1 MTDETISF
9 PDAPRSQLDTALA
22 DLVERAQGVMET
34 QGRLRALLRANQAV
48 VELMELPQVLH
59 RIVEVAVELVDARFG
74 ALGVISPS
82 GELEQFIHVGLTEH
96 DVEAIGHL
104 PVGHGLLGALIDD
117 PRPIRLSHISDDPRS
132 SGFPAHHPP
141 MDTFLGVPIRVRD
154 KVFGNLYLSNR
165 STGEFTADDEQL
177 VKSLAGT
184 AGFAIENARLYAET
198 RRRQAWAAASAEITA
213 AMLSAD
219 GDDPLA
225 TLLERLLVLAE
236 ADLVALTGRVSPGD
250 EIEVT
255 VAHGAA
261 ADTLVGRRFPAAQT
275 MAGRVFD
282 GGQPLLVTEG
292 SAFRVEA
299 PAAPDRGPVMA
310 LPLTAGGLVQA
321 VLVITRERG
330 RQSFDAAD
338 LEMAADFA
346 DQASVALELIKSRT
360 AQQLVLVQEDRA
372 RIARDLHDHVI
383 QQLFGTGLQLQ
394 SVAGSVDE
402 PTGRKII
409 ESVSNIDGAIAQIR
423 TAIFALAMP
432 RTGESVTIRHRLI
445 DLLTEMTLLLG
456 RAPTIEF
463 SGPVDL
469 IVTGSLA
476 DDVLAVAREALTNT
490 ARHAGAETSSM
501 RLSTDGTEIVL
512 TVEDDGH
519 GIGESTRRSGL
530 ANLETRAQ
538 ARGGGSTVD
547 SGATGTR
554 LTWRVPAPELSARA

>member
-1 MTDETISF
+1 MTDEAISF
-9 PDAPRSQLDTALA
+9 PDAPRSELDTALA

-74 ALGVISPS
+74 ALGVISPG
-82 GELEQFIHVGLTEH
+82 GELEQFIHVGLTDSE
-96 DVEAIGHL
+96 VAAIGHL

-117 PRPIRLSHISDDPRS
+117 PHPIRLEHIADDPRS

-165 STGEFTADDEQL
+165 SSGEFSADDEQL

-219 GDDPLA
+219 GEDPLA
-225 TLLERLLVLAE
+225 ILLDRLLVLAE
-236 ADLVALTGRVSPGD
+236 ADLVALTAQTSPGG

-255 VAHGAA
+255 VAQGAE
-261 ADTLVGRRFPAAQT
+261 ADTLLGQRFAAPDT
-275 MAGRVFD
+275 VSGRVFD
-282 GGQPLLVTEG
+282 GGQPLRVNEG
-292 SAFRVEA
+292 STFLDA
-299 PAAPDRGPVMA
+299 PPAHGFGPLIA
-310 LPLTAGGLVQA
+310 LPLSAAGQVQA
-321 VLVITRERG
+321 VLIITRKCG
-330 RQSFDAAD
+330 RPSFDAAD
-338 LEMAADFA
+338 LDMAADFA
-346 DQASVALELIKSRT
+346 DQASVALELIRSRT
-360 AQQLVLVQEDRA
+360 AQQLVVVLEDRG

-394 SVAGSVDE
+394 SIAGAVDSA
-402 PTGRKII
+402 TGERII

-423 TAIFALAMP
+423 TAIFALATP
-432 RTGESVTIRHRLI
+432 SAGESSTIRHRLI
-445 DLLTEMTLLLG
+445 DLATDMTVPLG
-456 RAPTIEF
+456 RAPAIEF

-469 IVTGSLA
+469 VVTDSLA
-476 DDVLAVAREALTNT
+476 DDVVAVAREALTNT
-490 ARHAGAETSSM
+490 ARHAGAESSSV
-501 RLSTDGTEIVL
+501 RLSADGTEIQL
-512 TVEDDGH
+512 SIDDDGR
-519 GIGESTRRSGL
+519 GMGGSARRSGL
-530 ANLETRAQ
+530 SNLEARAR
-538 ARGGGSTVD
+538 ARGGASSVE
-547 SGATGTR
+547 SGPTGTR
-554 LTWRVPAPELSARA
+554 LTWRVPTPELRTQQ

>member
-1 MTDETISF
+1 
-9 PDAPRSQLDTALA
+9 
-22 DLVERAQGVMET
+22 
-34 QGRLRALLRANQAV
+34 
-48 VELMELPQVLH
+48 
-59 RIVEVAVELVDARFG
+59 
-74 ALGVISPS
+74 
-82 GELEQFIHVGLTEH
+82 VGLTDS
-96 DVEAIGHL
+96 DVESIGHL

-117 PRPIRLSHISDDPRS
+117 PHPIRLSHISDDPRS

-165 STGEFTADDEQL
+165 SSGEFTADDEQL

-225 TLLERLLVLAE
+225 ILLERLLVLAE
-236 ADLVALTGRVSPGD
+236 ADLVALTARAFPGD

-261 ADTLVGRRFPAAQT
+261 ADPLVGRRFPATET

-282 GGQPLLVTEG
+282 GGQPLLVNEG
-292 SAFRVEA
+292 SAFLVEA
-299 PAAPDRGPVMA
+299 PAHDSGPVMA

-338 LEMAADFA
+338 LDMAADFA

-394 SVAGSVDE
+394 SIAGATDG
-402 PTGRKII
+402 PTGKKII

-432 RTGESVTIRHRLI
+432 RTGESVTVRHRLI
-445 DLLTEMTLLLG
+445 DLVTEMTLSLG

-469 IVTGSLA
+469 VVTGSLA

-490 ARHAGAETSSM
+490 ARHARAEMSSM
-501 RLSTDGTEIVL
+501 RLTTDGTAIQL
-512 TVEDDGH
+512 TVDDDGH

-530 ANLETRAQ
+530 SNLEARAH
-538 ARGGGSTVD
+538 ARGGSCTVD
-547 SGATGTR
+547 SGPTGTR
-554 LTWRVPAPELSARA
+554 LTWRVPAPELSARS

>member
-22 DLVERAQGVMET
+22 DLVERAHGVMET

-82 GELEQFIHVGLTEH
+82 GELEQFIHVGLTDS

-117 PRPIRLSHISDDPRS
+117 PRAIRLSHISDDPRS

-225 TLLERLLVLAE
+225 ILLERLLMLAE
-236 ADLVALTGRVSPGD
+236 ADLVALTAQAFPGD

-255 VAHGAA
+255 AAHGAA
-261 ADTLVGRRFPAAQT
+261 ADPLIGRRFPAT
-275 MAGRVFD
+275 ETVAGRVFD
-282 GGQPLLVTEG
+282 GGQPLLVNEG
-292 SAFRVEA
+292 SAFHVEV
-299 PAAPDRGPVMA
+299 PAHDSGPVMA

-321 VLVITRERG
+321 VLVITRARG

-338 LEMAADFA
+338 LDMAADFA

-394 SVAGSVDE
+394 SIAGATDGA
-402 PTGRKII
+402 TGKKII

-432 RTGESVTIRHRLI
+432 RTGESVTVRHRLI
-445 DLLTEMTLLLG
+445 DLVTEMTLSLG

-469 IVTGSLA
+469 VVTGSLA

-490 ARHAGAETSSM
+490 ARHARAEMSSM
-501 RLSTDGTEIVL
+501 RLTADGTAIQL
-512 TVEDDGH
+512 TVDDDGH
-519 GIGESTRRSGL
+519 GIGEPTRRSGL
-530 ANLETRAQ
+530 SNLEARAH
-538 ARGGGSTVD
+538 ARGGSCTVD
-547 SGATGTR
+547 SGPTGTR
-554 LTWRVPAPELSARA
+554 VTWRVPAPELSARS

>member
-82 GELEQFIHVGLTEH
+82 GELEQFIHVGLTDS

-165 STGEFTADDEQL
+165 SSGEFTADDEQL

-225 TLLERLLVLAE
+225 ILLERLLVLAE
-236 ADLVALTGRVSPGD
+236 ADLVALTARAFPGD

-261 ADTLVGRRFPAAQT
+261 ADPLVGRRFPATET

-282 GGQPLLVTEG
+282 GGQPLLVNEG
-292 SAFRVEA
+292 SAFLVEA
-299 PAAPDRGPVMA
+299 PAHDSGPVMA

-338 LEMAADFA
+338 LDMAADFA

-394 SVAGSVDE
+394 SIAGATDG
-402 PTGRKII
+402 PTGKKII

-432 RTGESVTIRHRLI
+432 RTGESVTVRHRLI
-445 DLLTEMTLLLG
+445 DLVTEMTLSLG

-469 IVTGSLA
+469 VVTGSLA

-490 ARHAGAETSSM
+490 ARHARAEMSSM
-501 RLSTDGTEIVL
+501 RLTTDGTAIQL
-512 TVEDDGH
+512 TVDDDGH

-530 ANLETRAQ
+530 SNLEARAH
-538 ARGGGSTVD
+538 ARGGSCTVD
-547 SGATGTR
+547 SGPTGTR
-554 LTWRVPAPELSARA
+554 LTWRVPAPELSARS